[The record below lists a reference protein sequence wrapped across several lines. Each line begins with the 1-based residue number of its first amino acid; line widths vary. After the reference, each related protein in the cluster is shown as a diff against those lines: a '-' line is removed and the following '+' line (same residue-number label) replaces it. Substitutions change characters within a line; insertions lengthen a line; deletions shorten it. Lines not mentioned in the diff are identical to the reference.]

1 MAMPTILITG
11 ANRGLGLE
19 FVRQYAD
26 DGWRVLACVRDPLAG
41 RAASDAGA
49 EVYVADVTDDSSIRR
64 LKTSLA
70 GVPIDIV
77 LNNAGI
83 YGENQEFGGID
94 VEGFLRVVRTNTVA
108 PLKMAEAFADQLSGR
123 KIIAAVSS
131 KMGSMADN
139 TSGGSYAYRASKAAL
154 NMVIKGLAVDLATSG
169 AIALALS
176 PGWVRTDMGGPTAPL
191 DAQTA
196 VAGMRQTI
204 AGASS
209 KDSGKFLHYD
219 GTELPW

>member
-1 MAMPTILITG
+1 MPTILITG

-19 FVRQYAD
+19 FVRQYAK
-26 DGWRVLACVRDPLAG
+26 DGWRVLATVRDPLSG
-41 RAASDAGA
+41 RAASDSGA
-49 EVYVADVTDDSSIRR
+49 EVYVADVTDEASIRR
-64 LKTSLA
+64 LKGSLA
-70 GVPIDIV
+70 GTAIDV
-77 LNNAGI
+77 LLNNAGI

-108 PLKMAEAFADQLSGR
+108 PLKMAEAFADQLCGP
-123 KIIAAVSS
+123 KIIAALSS

-139 TSGGSYAYRASKAAL
+139 TSGGAYAYRASKAAL
-154 NMVIKGLAVDLATSG
+154 NMVIKGLSVDLAASG
-169 AIALALS
+169 VIALALS

-196 VAGMRQTI
+196 VAGMRTVI
-204 AGASS
+204 GGATL